1 MSLFFY
7 CCVNAHSCAVYTW
20 IIDTNAQCS
29 SEYFIYKP
37 SQSTELQ
44 PFFLLIGWMLFW
56 ISPSSMIWQ
65 LLFFLL
71 AGPFFFFTLNALG
84 QQLWL
89 ISWIFYLFFF
99 SSSNWI
105 FVREYFVEVYCLCV
119 SLKFFRDFQWPWCWK
134 PFLLANFVC
143 VCGIF
148 GSIESTQIHLKH

>member
-1 MSLFFY
+1 MHIVAQFILGLLTQML
-7 CCVNAHSCAVYTW
+7 NAHPNISFTSQANQQNYNHFFCWLVECYFEYRLRRWFGSC
-20 IIDTNAQCS
+20 C
-29 SEYFIYKP
+29 
-37 SQSTELQ
+37 
-44 PFFLLIGWMLFW
+44 FFF
-56 ISPSSMIWQ
+56 S
-65 LLFFLL
+65 L
-71 AGPFFFFTLNALG
+71 ARFFFFTLNALG